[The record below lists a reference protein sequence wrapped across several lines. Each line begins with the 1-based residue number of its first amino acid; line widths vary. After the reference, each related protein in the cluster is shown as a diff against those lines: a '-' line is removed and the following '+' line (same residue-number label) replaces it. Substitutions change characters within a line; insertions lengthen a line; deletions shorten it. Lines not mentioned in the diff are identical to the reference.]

1 MIRKILLVLSVL
13 ILAPAVSW
21 SFELYRDG
29 DKSLSIGYWGQA
41 WYQYAGDYDRDG
53 DGNWDD
59 SLNDFMIRRT
69 YLSVKGTVIS
79 DLSFFVHYAGDR
91 IGQEGLDNPS
101 MGLGSGLALRD
112 GWVNYKVLGNDLM
125 VQVGRMYIPFTRNYG
140 TTSTK
145 ALLTTEL
152 DWGQGGLRSGI
163 FYPSKVGRD
172 DSITLWGNVLEDK
185 LQYRLMVGEGVEN
198 NKGDLDAAATKT
210 QVINE
215 DDNLRFAGRLSLNL
229 FDTETGWFNKGTY
242 LGKKKILAIGGGFDF
257 QPDLMYYP
265 TPAGAGIERNYEA
278 YTGDVHLDLPL
289 GAIAVTAE
297 AAYITIKN
305 SVNGVTWTDLKSG
318 GDGEIVTAKAGV
330 LFLNKIQP
338 FGHFERVMPDANGT
352 EDTTIYGFGCNYYIK
367 GIANKLTAEWSV
379 VDDDNKSVD
388 IVTVQ
393 AAFGF

>member
-1 MIRKILLVLSVL
+1 MIRRILLLFLWL
-13 ILAPAVSW
+13 ILVPTISW

-29 DKSLSIGYWGQA
+29 DKSLSIGYWAQA
-41 WYQYAGDYDRDG
+41 WYQYVGDYDRDG

-69 YLSVKGTVIS
+69 YLSVSGTATS

-112 GWVNYKVLGNDLM
+112 GWVNYKILGNDLM

-172 DSITLWGNVLEDK
+172 DSITLWGNVLQDK
-185 LQYRLMVGEGVEN
+185 LQYRLMIGEGAESQ
-198 NKGDLDAAATKT
+198 T
-210 QVINE
+210 INP
-215 DDNLRFAGRLSLNL
+215 DDELRFAGRLSLNL
-229 FDTETGWFNKGTY
+229 FDPETSWFNKGTY
-242 LGKKKILAIGGGFDF
+242 IGKKKILAIGGGFDF
-257 QPDLMYYP
+257 QQDLV
-265 TPAGAGIERNYEA
+265 TGGVSHNYEA

-289 GAIAVTAE
+289 GDVAVTAE

-318 GDGEIVTAKAGV
+318 GDGEIVSAKAGV
-330 LFLNKIQP
+330 LLADKFQP
-338 FGHFERVMPDANGT
+338 FGHVEIVMPDADGT
-352 EDTTIYGFGCNYYIK
+352 EDTTIYGFGCNYYIS
-367 GIANKLTAEWSV
+367 GLANKLTAEWSV

>member
-1 MIRKILLVLSVL
+1 MIRKIVLILSVL

-41 WYQYAGDYDRDG
+41 WYQYVGDYDRNG

-69 YLSVKGTVIS
+69 YLSIKGTVSS

-91 IGQEGLDNPS
+91 IGQEGLNNPS
-101 MGLGSGLALRD
+101 MGLGSGLALR
-112 GWVNYKVLGNDLM
+112 GAWVTYKILGNDLM

-145 ALLTTEL
+145 TLLTTDL

-172 DSITLWGNVLEDK
+172 DSVTLWGNILQDK
-185 LQYRLMVGEGVEN
+185 LQYRLMVGEGAESQTVN
-198 NKGDLDAAATKT
+198 P
-210 QVINE
+210 
-215 DDNLRFAGRLSLNL
+215 DDELRFAGRLSLNL
-229 FDTETGWFNKGTY
+229 FDPETAWFNKGTY

-257 QPDLMYYP
+257 QQDLVI
-265 TPAGAGIERNYEA
+265 GGVKHNYEA
-278 YTGDVHLDLPL
+278 YTGDVHLDLPM
-289 GAIAVTAE
+289 GDVAVTAE

-305 SVNGVTWTDLKSG
+305 AVNSVTWTDLKSG
-318 GDGEIVTAKAGV
+318 GNGDIVTAKAGV

-338 FGHFERVMPDANGT
+338 FGHIEIVMPDADQT

-379 VDDDNKSVD
+379 VDDDDKSVD